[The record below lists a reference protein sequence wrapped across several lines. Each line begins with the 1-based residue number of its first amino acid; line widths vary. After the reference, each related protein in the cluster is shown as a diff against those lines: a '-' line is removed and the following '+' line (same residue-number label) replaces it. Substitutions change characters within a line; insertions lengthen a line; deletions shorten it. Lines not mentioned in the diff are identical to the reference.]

1 MVHISSGVS
10 ALICALLLGK
20 RLGYGSEPMPP
31 HNLTYTAIGAAMLW
45 VGWFGFNAGSAL
57 AADGLAASAF
67 AATHFAAAA
76 GGLTWAGMEW
86 ITPRQADR
94 AGHLLGRGGRAGV
107 HHAGRRLRA
116 RRCPPC

>member
-10 ALICALLLGK
+10 ALVCALVLGK

-76 GGLTWAGMEW
+76 GGLDLGRHGMDH
-86 ITPRQADR
+86 PRQAER
-94 AGHLLGRGGRAGV
+94 AWA
-107 HHAGRRLRA
+107 RA
-116 RRCPPC
+116 RAWWPAWSASRPPPAS